1 MTSVLQDFSDA
12 LALTVEQAGP
22 AVVRVEA
29 RRRLPATGIVWS
41 AAGVIVTAHHVVEQL
56 SLIHI

>member
-1 MTSVLQDFSDA
+1 MASVLQDFSDA
-12 LALTVEQAGP
+12 LALTVERAGP

-41 AAGVIVTAHHVVEQL
+41 AAGAG
-56 SLIHI
+56 